1 MIKLSK
7 KGLLFYYGCLF
18 ILVFGILGNRYKDN
32 ISKEYYNYPDYPEL
46 NNIAVSGEYQ
56 SAMESESTYEGLVTS
71 GPDITLPKGSYEID
85 FRYRSDAEGNHF
97 EVVSD
102 TEVNS
107 ENEPGCIY
115 TEGELPLNDD
125 GRYTAQF
132 TLTEDAEHVQIKT
145 YTTCGDLYV
154 YGYTLESAA
163 PVNNDVW
170 GMAAVLVLAFVLF
183 NVFCMKYVKQEN
195 EIAGW
200 FEIVDRERLGTVL
213 AVILVGIVAS
223 LPSLTDFVTKG
234 HDLDY
239 HLTRIDGLAQ
249 ALKCGQFP
257 VRINPAFA
265 NGHGQ
270 VNPVMYPELFLY
282 FPAVLRLLGVSLIL
296 SYQMLCIGLNL
307 VCAWAGY
314 ISFRKLFGSK
324 TLGVLMSA
332 FYTLALYRMNNLYMR
347 AALGEWIGMI
357 FLPLVLYGMYALFY
371 EEKEKWGW
379 SVLAFTF
386 CLQGHLLV
394 TEMAIAFSCLF
405 ALLSWK
411 QLKDR
416 ARLFTVI
423 KAGCVTFLINLWY
436 IVPLLYF
443 YRQALGVSA
452 EKQPLGQYALYPSQL
467 FATFLYNTNMGE
479 YLGKLEG
486 ENPATVGGVL
496 GIGILLYL
504 YAAYGKRSLT
514 EKERKVGNLMLA
526 FGVISLYMTT
536 CYFPWDLL
544 QRAELLNVLAGI
556 LQFPMRILTMATLF
570 LSGTCAL
577 GLYGTLKGK
586 MTRQSVAFIG
596 VILAIGACSYTLD
609 AYTEQNKTALADDT
623 DSYNKNLIYNGLLY
637 YQGTDA
643 GALLARKPVVA
654 ASSDEIAIYDL
665 RKQGTTVQF
674 TYKNTSKEDGFVEV
688 PLYYYPGYK
697 AWNNGAETEISAGD
711 NGIARIAVAGGTEGE
726 LLVKYREKGSFVV
739 CDVIALVSLLV
750 GIAGVSKYLKGQYKE
765 NTKIRQ

>member
-1 MIKLSK
+1 MITINK

-46 NNIAVSGEYQ
+46 NNIAVNGDYRNALEAETS
-56 SAMESESTYEGLVTS
+56 YEGLVTS

-97 EVVSD
+97 AVVSD

-107 ENEPGCIY
+107 ENELGCIY
-115 TEGELPLNDD
+115 AEGGLPLNDD
-125 GRYTAQF
+125 GKYTAQF
-132 TLTEDAEHVQIKT
+132 TLMEGAEHVQIKT
-145 YTTCGDLYV
+145 YTTSGDLYV
-154 YGYTLESAA
+154 YGYTLKSVA
-163 PVNNDVW
+163 PINNDTW
-170 GMAAVLVLAFVLF
+170 AMAVVLLLAFVLF
-183 NVFCMKYVKQEN
+183 DVLCMKHDRLN
-195 EIAGW
+195 EAEAGW
-200 FEIVDRERLGTVL
+200 FEIIDRERLGAVL
-213 AVILVGIVAS
+213 AVLLVGIVAS
-223 LPSLTDFVTKG
+223 LPCLTDFVTRG

-249 ALKCGQFP
+249 ALRCGQFP
-257 VRINPAFA
+257 VRINPLFA

-307 VCAWAGY
+307 TCAWVGY

-357 FLPLVLYGMYALFY
+357 FLPLVLYGMYALIY
-371 EEKEKWGW
+371 EEKGKWGW
-379 SVLAFTF
+379 SVLAFTL

-411 QLKDR
+411 QLKDKT
-416 ARLFTVI
+416 RLFTVI
-423 KAGCVTFLINLWY
+423 KAGCVTVLVNLWY

-443 YRQALGVSA
+443 YRQAMGISA
-452 EKQPLGQYALYPSQL
+452 EQQPLGQYALYPSQL
-467 FATFLYNTNMGE
+467 FATFLYNGNLGE
-479 YLGKLEG
+479 YLGSTAG
-486 ENPATVGGVL
+486 ENPTTVGGIL

-504 YAAYGKRSLT
+504 YAAYGKASLSV
-514 EKERKVGNLMLA
+514 KERKVGNLLLA
-526 FGVISLYMTT
+526 FGLLSLYMTT
-536 CYFPWDLL
+536 CYFPWALL
-544 QRAELLNVLAGI
+544 QKVRILDVLAGI

-577 GLYGTLKGK
+577 GLYGTLKGR
-586 MTRQSVAFIG
+586 MTRKSVALIG

-609 AYTEQNKTALADDT
+609 AYTEENKTALADDT

-637 YQGTDA
+637 FQGTDA
-643 GALLARKPVVA
+643 NALLARKPLVTV
-654 ASSDEIAIYDL
+654 SMEEIAIHNYQ
-665 RKQGTTVQF
+665 KQGTTVRF
-674 TYKNTSKEDGFVEV
+674 TYENASAVDGFVEV

-697 AWNNGAETEISAGD
+697 AWNNGVETEISAGD
-711 NGIARIAVAGGTEGE
+711 NGIARIHVAGGTEGE
-726 LLVKYREKGSFVV
+726 LLVKYREKGIFVV
-739 CDVIALVSLLV
+739 FDVISLVSLL
-750 GIAGVSKYLKGQYKE
+750 GVSFIA
-765 NTKIRQ
+765 IRRQKRM